1 MVDDIASED
10 FVTAYSS
17 PSSSGTTYMMYGY
30 KKGYTLNALWGFRYG
45 GVWHN
50 QEEVERNKITKAYAS
65 ASGNTFKPG
74 YARYQDINHDGAL
87 NSRAAVAV
95 AASRYF
101 FRKLY
106 DFMVLAVSI

>member
-50 QEEVERNKITKAYAS
+50 
-65 ASGNTFKPG
+65 
-74 YARYQDINHDGAL
+74 
-87 NSRAAVAV
+87 
-95 AASRYF
+95 
-101 FRKLY
+101 
-106 DFMVLAVSI
+106 

>member
-1 MVDDIASED
+1 
-10 FVTAYSS
+10 
-17 PSSSGTTYMMYGY
+17 MMYGY

-87 NSRAAVAV
+87 NSDDPGLPRIGRPGPLR
-95 AASRYF
+95 RYPEH
-101 FRKLY
+101 
-106 DFMVLAVSI
+106 VQHP